1 MEFSREEGESD
12 GKGNRTEREGERER
26 EMGCLQRNPLVRL
39 EKRRHG

>member
-26 EMGCLQRNPLVRL
+26 EMLT
-39 EKRRHG
+39 EESFS